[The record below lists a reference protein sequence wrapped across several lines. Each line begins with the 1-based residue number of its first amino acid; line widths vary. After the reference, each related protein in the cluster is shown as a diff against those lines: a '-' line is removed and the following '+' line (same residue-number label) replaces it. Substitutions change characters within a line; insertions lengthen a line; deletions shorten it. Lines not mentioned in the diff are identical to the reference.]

1 MLAQTPLPA
10 LNIQN
15 IALFLDFD
23 GTLAPIVRDPAIAE
37 VPERTLQVL
46 ERLKVDLDGAV
57 AIVSGRSIT
66 ELDRLLSPLHL
77 PIAGVH
83 GTECRSCDGQITRC
97 SIDDHLLFD
106 ITRLID
112 EFVRARSGLIKEQ
125 KSGSV
130 TLHYRQSPIFQQ
142 ECEQFAEGLVNVDRR
157 VGLLRGKMVFE
168 FKLSGQ
174 TKGDAIGAF
183 MAEPPFIGRTPVF
196 AGDDLTDEDAFRALT
211 KWDGISVK
219 VGEERSIPRYRVSG
233 IGELH
238 EWLQSLVGTA
248 AINDQQTP

>member
-1 MLAQTPLPA
+1 MLAQMPPPDLK
-10 LNIQN
+10 IRN

-23 GTLAPIVRDPAIAE
+23 GTLAPIVSDPAIAE
-37 VPERTLQVL
+37 VPTRTLKVL
-46 ERLKVDLDGAV
+46 ERLKVGLDGAV
-57 AIVSGRSIT
+57 AIVSGRSIA
-66 ELDRLLSPLHL
+66 ELDRLLSPLRL
-77 PIAGVH
+77 PVAGVH
-83 GTECRSCDGQITRC
+83 GTERRSCDGQITRC

-112 EFVRARSGLIKEQ
+112 EFVRARPGLIMEQ

-168 FKLSGQ
+168 FKLSDQ

-196 AGDDLTDEDAFRALT
+196 AGDDLTDEDGFRALT

-219 VGEERSIPRYRVSG
+219 VGEERSIARYRVSG
-233 IGELH
+233 IGELR

>member
-1 MLAQTPLPA
+1 
-10 LNIQN
+10 
-15 IALFLDFD
+15 
-23 GTLAPIVRDPAIAE
+23 
-37 VPERTLQVL
+37 
-46 ERLKVDLDGAV
+46 
-57 AIVSGRSIT
+57 
-66 ELDRLLSPLHL
+66 
-77 PIAGVH
+77 VH